1 VQDPEPL
8 RIINLCNGLP
18 QAFRDRTETDLQCLQ
33 HSLPT
38 GCHRAFAFT
47 FLTAFLSA
55 LVTSFLTTFLSAL
68 VTTFLTT
75 FIAELLG
82 ECHGFGA
89 VWFADNTV
97 DFMKEGAGV
106 N

>member
-8 RIINLCNGLP
+8 RIINRCNGLP
-18 QAFRDRTETDLQCLQ
+18 QSFRDRTETDLQCLQ

-38 GCHRAFAFT
+38 GCHGAFAFT
-47 FLTAFLSA
+47 
-55 LVTSFLTTFLSAL
+55 FLTTFLSAL

-75 FIAELLG
+75 FVTTFLTTFIAELLG
-82 ECHGFGA
+82 ESHGFGA